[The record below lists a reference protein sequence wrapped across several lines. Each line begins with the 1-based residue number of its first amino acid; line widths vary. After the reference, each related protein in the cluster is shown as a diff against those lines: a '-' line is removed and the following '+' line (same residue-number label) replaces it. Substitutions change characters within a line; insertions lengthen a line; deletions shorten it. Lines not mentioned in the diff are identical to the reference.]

1 MLRLGLVA
9 VGLALGA
16 CMSLDAVAP
25 EDGPDALAGGAG
37 GTGAAS
43 GVGGSSADAAL
54 GGSGGAPFD
63 AAPPDAFADAPFSDG
78 NPCSPLSPKLLD
90 DFGLPNGVI
99 GSAWLGDRNSFGIVG
114 GRLRHIK
121 SNQDDRIL
129 YDKPFC
135 SAQSASVR
143 LMKLDSFVGLM
154 GLVFAKGTNQDCEL
168 VQVGYSALAGGLR
181 VERCSN
187 NKWNDLGSQ
196 AFTVLEGDTLSARI
210 DSSGKLTAAVNG
222 TDVLSVPV
230 GVWPGGR
237 AGIAIY
243 FGGTTLELDDF
254 KGG

>member
-9 VGLALGA
+9 TGLALGA

-25 EDGPDALAGGAG
+25 DDAPDALAGGAG
-37 GTGAAS
+37 GAGAAS
-43 GVGGSSADAAL
+43 GVGGTSADAAL
-54 GGSGGAPFD
+54 GGSGGSFD
-63 AAPPDAFADAPFSDG
+63 AAPPDALADAPFSDG

-99 GSAWLGDRNSFGIVG
+99 GSAWLGDRSSFGIVG

-143 LMKLDSFVGLM
+143 LMKLDATVGLM

-181 VERCSN
+181 VERCSS

-222 TDVLSVPV
+222 TDVLSVTV

-243 FGGTTLELDDF
+243 FGGTSLELDDF